1 MASFLDIQDILND
14 YSEAVSDGIVNEVR
28 TLAKEGK
35 TEIKNVSPKR
45 TGKYASGWTIKTSNK
60 KGQIEC
66 KIWNRTG
73 YRLTHLLEKPHAKKN
88 QYGTWGTTHPKS
100 EGHISKVQN
109 RINEELMRNVEQ
121 IIKNGG

>member
-1 MASFLDIQDILND
+1 MASFLDLDAIFND
-14 YSEAVSDGIVNEVR
+14 YSKAVSDGIVNEVR

-45 TGKYASGWTIKTSNK
+45 TGKYAKGWSIKTSNK

-73 YRLTHLLEKPHAKKN
+73 YRLTHLLEKPHVKRNK
-88 QYGTWGTTHPKS
+88 YGTWGTTHPKS